1 MTPPVGIIGSGSFGT
16 AVANIIG
23 QRREVLVYS
32 RNAETV
38 RRMNE
43 DRQGKGA
50 RLHDRVRAT
59 NDRCE
64 LTEAC
69 DLILPMVPSGGF
81 RKTIQ
86 DFAPHL
92 RPYHLMV
99 HGTKG
104 FDITTPENGEKV
116 TRRHIHTMSEVIRQE
131 SVVVRVGCLSGPNL
145 AKEILA
151 GQPTASVVASHFD
164 EVIKAAT
171 QALDSK
177 SFQVFGT
184 YELLGVELA
193 GALKNCIAIG
203 SGMLA
208 GKGLGKNLQALLIN
222 RGLIEMIYIGKAM
235 GAGPK
240 AFLGTAGVGDLV
252 CTATSEKSR
261 NFTFG
266 KRLSGGESIEEIQ
279 ASGTELVEGL
289 RNLQIAH
296 QLTEHYG
303 ITTPIFDMLHRV
315 VYSRMTIETA
325 IELLMRYP
333 YYHDVDFL

>member
-1 MTPPVGIIGSGSFGT
+1 MTSPVGIIGSGSFGT
-16 AVANIIG
+16 AVANIIA
-23 QRREVLVYS
+23 QRRDVLVYS
-32 RNAETV
+32 RNPETV

-59 NDRCE
+59 NERQE
-64 LTEAC
+64 LTESC
-69 DLILPMVPSGGF
+69 NLLFPLVPSAGF
-81 RKTIQ
+81 RQTMQ
-86 DFAPHL
+86 EFAPYL
-92 RPYHLMV
+92 FPYHLIV

-104 FDITTPENGEKV
+104 FDITPPEEGRKI
-116 TRRHIHTMSEVIRQE
+116 TRKHIHTMSEVIRQE
-131 SVVVRVGCLSGPNL
+131 TVVVRVGCLSGPNL
-145 AKEILA
+145 ANEILA
-151 GQPTASVVASHFD
+151 GQPTASVIASPFD
-164 EVIKAAT
+164 EVIQAAT
-171 QALDSK
+171 KVLDSK

-184 YELLGVELA
+184 YEMLGVELA

-252 CTATSEKSR
+252 CTATSENSR

-266 KRLSGGESIEEIQ
+266 KRLGSGESIETIL

-289 RNLQIAH
+289 RNLEIAH
-296 QLTEHYG
+296 ELTEFYG

-315 VYSRMTIETA
+315 VYTKMTVETA